1 MKEKIKR
8 GYRGR
13 ACEWFWLSPMTVDDL
28 LHLPVQPNFV
38 INAFLLQICI
48 MNIKY
53 IYKVYLYYGIHYI
66 WNCIKINA
74 LQRKPKCKNRIQ

>member
-28 LHLPVQPNFV
+28 LHLPVQPNFM
-38 INAFLLQICI
+38 INAFLLQMYI

-53 IYKVYLYYGIHYI
+53 IYKVYMYLDLKFKEYTISGTV
-66 WNCIKINA
+66 
-74 LQRKPKCKNRIQ
+74 

>member
-28 LHLPVQPNFV
+28 LHLPVQRNFV
-38 INAFLLQICI
+38 INAFLLQIYI

-53 IYKVYLYYGIHYI
+53 IYMKYFEIYSTNPRHFLDLKFKEYTISGTV
-66 WNCIKINA
+66 
-74 LQRKPKCKNRIQ
+74 